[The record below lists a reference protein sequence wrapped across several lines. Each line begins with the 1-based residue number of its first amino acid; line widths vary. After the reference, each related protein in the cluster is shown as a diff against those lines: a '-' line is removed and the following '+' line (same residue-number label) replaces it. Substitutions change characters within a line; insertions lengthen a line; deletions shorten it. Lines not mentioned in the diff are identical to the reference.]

1 MFEIKKDRYQSRK
14 KVIFIIS
21 GEPSGDILGGELIK
35 SLKASGRKLSFIGIG
50 GRYMLD
56 QGLRTIFPMGD
67 LSVVGLGE
75 IFPHIP
81 KLLKRFYQT
90 VEKIKNIL
98 PDIIVTIDS
107 PDFSFRLSKNL
118 KKHDST
124 KNIPIIHYVAP
135 TVWAW
140 REERSK
146 KIAKVV
152 NHLMTLFPF
161 EAKYFRRHGLKTT
174 FVGHPIFDKRL
185 DPKNAVEAFK
195 NKNKITGN
203 PLLCL
208 LPGSRRSEITKLMP
222 IYLETIKLLA
232 EKYPGLALVI
242 PILSKTRS
250 VLQRS
255 LGKITVPYHLV
266 TDSLEKDLAI
276 RSSDLALATSG
287 TVSLEL
293 SLLKKPHVIAYKLN
307 PITFKLIKAFAKVD
321 FVTIVNIVAKREVV
335 PEFLQERCQANELF
349 SALDSLIRNK
359 RKRTEQISSIVS
371 VLKKIKKNKNPAS
384 FNAAQVVLEYC
395 K

>member
-174 FVGHPIFDKRL
+174 FVGHPIFDKRP
-185 DPKNAVEAFK
+185 DQYF
-195 NKNKITGN
+195 
-203 PLLCL
+203 
-208 LPGSRRSEITKLMP
+208 R
-222 IYLETIKLLA
+222 
-232 EKYPGLALVI
+232 
-242 PILSKTRS
+242 
-250 VLQRS
+250 
-255 LGKITVPYHLV
+255 
-266 TDSLEKDLAI
+266 DL
-276 RSSDLALATSG
+276 
-287 TVSLEL
+287 
-293 SLLKKPHVIAYKLN
+293 
-307 PITFKLIKAFAKVD
+307 
-321 FVTIVNIVAKREVV
+321 
-335 PEFLQERCQANELF
+335 
-349 SALDSLIRNK
+349 
-359 RKRTEQISSIVS
+359 
-371 VLKKIKKNKNPAS
+371 
-384 FNAAQVVLEYC
+384 
-395 K
+395 